1 MKKDFT
7 FPSVRD
13 WAANERPREKLQ
25 DKGGPAL
32 SNAELL
38 AVLLVSGTKGKNCVD
53 IGRKML
59 QLADDDWT
67 KLWKLGLAD
76 LQKVPGIGSVQAL
89 KIKAM
94 CEIARRSASAMSA
107 NRPKIVTSLDAFNN
121 LRIELADLDHE
132 EFWVLFLSRRSKL
145 LLKKQIS
152 SGGINSTVV
161 DPRIIF
167 KVAMDE
173 KASSIILAHNH
184 PSGSLNPS
192 QADVDLTNKLVA
204 AGKFLDVQVI
214 DHLILAGK
222 NYCSFA
228 DSGLL

>member
-1 MKKDFT
+1 MKTERFL
-7 FPSVRD
+7 SVKD
-13 WAANERPREKLQ
+13 WAVNEQPREKFQ

-32 SNAELL
+32 SDAELL
-38 AVLLVSGTKGKNCVD
+38 AVLLVSGVRGWNCIEV
-53 IGRKML
+53 GRKALEMANYKWSG
-59 QLADDDWT
+59 LA
-67 KLWKLGLAD
+67 KLSIAD
-76 LQKVPGIGSVQAL
+76 LQRVPGIGKAQAT
-89 KIKAM
+89 KIKVLS
-94 CEIARRSASAMSA
+94 EIVRRHEIES
-107 NRPKIVTSLDAFNN
+107 PKPTKIVSSLDAFNS
-121 LRIELADLDHE
+121 LRLELSDLDHE
-132 EFWVLFLSRRSKL
+132 EFWVLFLNRSSKL

-167 KVAMDE
+167 KVALDE

-192 QADVDLTNKLVA
+192 QADIDLTNKLVA
-204 AGKFLDVQVI
+204 AGKFMEVQVV